1 MKKLYKL
8 ILPCILLTLAAMF
21 SVNTYALETINQSEN
36 VFRFQQKLANK
47 GNAYAQYKLATM
59 YETGVGVDADIN
71 KAKQWY
77 QQASAQGVKAASDR
91 FTYLIVKEQGFN
103 KVEHMAWLEGVEA
116 GAKKREVE
124 SMHLLGQL
132 YHKGLGVKKN
142 LEKSLALLTYV
153 SSIGGGNVDSEIAL
167 IHDEIDAEKIA
178 GEKQRKS
185 KAVAT
190 RAVNKSINKK
200 PLKPQQVKVS
210 DQKKTQ
216 VRTQAKAEAGLAK
229 KQAMIE
235 KRRRYEKVMAQIKL
249 EQQMINEQQ
258 AQVTGGQLVAIDDE
272 F

>member
-1 MKKLYKL
+1 
-8 ILPCILLTLAAMF
+8 MF
-21 SVNTYALETINQSEN
+21 SVNAYALETINQSEN
-36 VFRFQQKLANK
+36 VFRFQQKLAKK

-59 YETGVGVDADIN
+59 YETGDGVEADIN

-91 FTYLIVKEQGFN
+91 ITYLVVEEQGFN
-103 KVEHMAWLEGVEA
+103 KAEHMAWLEGVEA

-124 SMHLLGQL
+124 SMHMLGQL
-132 YHKGLGVKKN
+132 YHKGIGVKKN

-153 SSIGGGNVDSEIAL
+153 SSTGGGNVESEIAL

-178 GEKQRKS
+178 REKQRKS

-190 RAVNKSINKK
+190 RPVNKSLNKK
-200 PLKPQQVKVS
+200 PLEPQQAKVS
-210 DQKKTQ
+210 VQKKAQ
-216 VRTQAKAEAGLAK
+216 DQAQAKAAVDSAK

-249 EQQMINEQQ
+249 EQQIINEQQ